1 MQTLRLLPLLL
12 LTGLQPPVA
21 AQETAAPIQGGW
33 EAAATKLCA
42 ATATVRIRTALP
54 AEGGAAAGEDKS
66 PPYSVT
72 VCTGVC
78 VAEGRV
84 VTAAFAGT
92 DAQIRLTLAGG
103 TQADA
108 ALLAIDE
115 YSGLALLKC
124 AAAPLAPLDLGGDLP
139 AVGQELLAGAA
150 WGTEPPLVA
159 RGLVAGVE
167 RKHPSGSY
175 PPLVQCELLTVETS
189 CGGPLVDRRGSLV
202 GLIVASDAPPGGRGW
217 AFAVPV
223 SQVERLLRAAE
234 QRQGDGVVVL
244 KRRRPVVGMVL
255 DQRGEAVVVERM
267 TAGGPAERAGI
278 RVGDRVLAT
287 DGVSVRSVY
296 QAVLPTLYKQPGD
309 TTTFRVQRGDS
320 LLEIKVVLGGGVELT
335 SAPRDALAGLMQP
348 KVELARDGQGAIVA
362 RRPAGN
368 VREVFAPPLP
378 DDPPPAAA
386 PTPADKIA
394 LLEKALGRYQAV
406 IELQQRQLGEEQ
418 KRRSEQEAVIKA
430 LRAEIDAI
438 RAALAPAGPP
448 APAPASS
455 GKSPE

>member
-1 MQTLRLLPLLL
+1 
-12 LTGLQPPVA
+12 
-21 AQETAAPIQGGW
+21 
-33 EAAATKLCA
+33 
-42 ATATVRIRTALP
+42 
-54 AEGGAAAGEDKS
+54 
-66 PPYSVT
+66 
-72 VCTGVC
+72 
-78 VAEGRV
+78 
-84 VTAAFAGT
+84 
-92 DAQIRLTLAGG
+92 
-103 TQADA
+103 
-108 ALLAIDE
+108 
-115 YSGLALLKC
+115 
-124 AAAPLAPLDLGGDLP
+124 
-139 AVGQELLAGAA
+139 
-150 WGTEPPLVA
+150 
-159 RGLVAGVE
+159 
-167 RKHPSGSY
+167 
-175 PPLVQCELLTVETS
+175 
-189 CGGPLVDRRGSLV
+189 
-202 GLIVASDAPPGGRGW
+202 
-217 AFAVPV
+217 
-223 SQVERLLRAAE
+223 
-234 QRQGDGVVVL
+234 
-244 KRRRPVVGMVL
+244 
-255 DQRGEAVVVERM
+255 
-267 TAGGPAERAGI
+267 
-278 RVGDRVLAT
+278 
-287 DGVSVRSVY
+287 
-296 QAVLPTLYKQPGD
+296 VLPTLYKQPGD